1 MYEVIAYNG
10 LNEVKFD
17 EYYLD
22 REYAL
27 AMFNTAIKCV
37 DCHRA
42 IFMSAT
48 TGELFAEWTSRNGG
62 KLEIF

>member
-27 AMFNTAIKCV
+27 AMFNTATKCV
-37 DCHRA
+37 DCHQA
-42 IFMSAT
+42 DLLSAT
-48 TGELFAEWTSRNGG
+48 TGEILAVWHNG